1 MPKRAPPSRTDLIE
15 QLYPLRLSPRPLLIR
30 LLLRLF
36 HPPLELLNLFLQS
49 LLQYPLLSLSLVCE
63 GECARGE
70 IVFRVGESLARLCL
84 GCDLGFGVP
93 LESVAASRAARR
105 ELSSSLRTFSI
116 TRNLYCGT
124 HSDRDS
130 VEPIDASRSSST
142 ATCLE

>member
-70 IVFRVGESLARLCL
+70 IVVRVGESLARLCL

-93 LESVAASRAARR
+93 LGERSGVQSGTEGVELLPKDIQYYSKSV
-105 ELSSSLRTFSI
+105 LRDTQ
-116 TRNLYCGT
+116 
-124 HSDRDS
+124 
-130 VEPIDASRSSST
+130 
-142 ATCLE
+142 